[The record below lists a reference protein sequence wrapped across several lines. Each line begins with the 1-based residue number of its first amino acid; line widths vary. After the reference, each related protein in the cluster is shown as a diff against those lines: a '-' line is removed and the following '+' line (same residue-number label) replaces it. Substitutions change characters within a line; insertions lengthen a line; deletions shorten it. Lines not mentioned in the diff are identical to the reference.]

1 MCPVCVVYRSTC
13 VCCGVDLHVY
23 VVGGW
28 VGCMDLCE
36 CAQCVWCI
44 DLHVYVVGGC
54 PVVGCMDVVGGWV
67 GVWIYVSVP
76 SVCGV

>member
-1 MCPVCVVYRSTC
+1 MDLCECAQCVWC
-13 VCCGVDLHVY
+13 IDLHVY
-23 VVGGW
+23 VVCGW

-44 DLHVYVVGGC
+44 DLHVYVVC
-54 PVVGCMDVVGGWV
+54 GWV

-76 SVCGV
+76 SVGRLLGV